1 MFIIMN
7 VVRTILPLMVT
18 AMLNIIIFL
27 TIRNRNTARAT
38 MELKHNIETEDLRWF
53 AVNIN

>member
-1 MFIIMN
+1 MSIIMN

-38 MELKHNIETEDLRWF
+38 MDIKHNIETEDLRWF